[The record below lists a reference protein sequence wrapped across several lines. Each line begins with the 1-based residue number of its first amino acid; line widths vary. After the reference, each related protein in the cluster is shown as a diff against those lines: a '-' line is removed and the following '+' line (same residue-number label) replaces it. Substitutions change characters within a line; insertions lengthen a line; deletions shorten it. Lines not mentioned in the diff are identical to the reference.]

1 MGSAL
6 AKAAAKRVPGGK
18 IMISDSSQSRISA
31 VAGELG
37 CATGTA
43 TQVVGGSKY
52 VFIGVKPQ
60 NMSELFKE
68 ILPVLA
74 HKKER
79 TVLVSMAAGVTTE
92 RLTELAGTDVPVIRI
107 MPNTPVE
114 VEEGCVLY
122 TCAGG
127 VTEEELSEFL
137 EGMGAAGSF
146 IRMEERLIDA
156 GCAISGCGPAFV
168 YQFIMALTKAGV
180 NCGLPEETSRMLSEQ
195 TVLGAAKLAIGSGEA
210 PEKLCGDV
218 CSPGGATIEGVKVME
233 AGPFAAEVAASV
245 DASFKRT
252 VELGR
257 S

>member
-1 MGSAL
+1 MTYTFGFIGVGHMGSAL

-127 VTEEELSEFL
+127 VTEEE
-137 EGMGAAGSF
+137 
-146 IRMEERLIDA
+146 
-156 GCAISGCGPAFV
+156 
-168 YQFIMALTKAGV
+168 
-180 NCGLPEETSRMLSEQ
+180 
-195 TVLGAAKLAIGSGEA
+195 
-210 PEKLCGDV
+210 
-218 CSPGGATIEGVKVME
+218 
-233 AGPFAAEVAASV
+233 
-245 DASFKRT
+245 T
-252 VELGR
+252 VERCVEWAPQGLLSGWR
-257 S
+257 RGLSMQDALSQAAVRHLFTSSSWH